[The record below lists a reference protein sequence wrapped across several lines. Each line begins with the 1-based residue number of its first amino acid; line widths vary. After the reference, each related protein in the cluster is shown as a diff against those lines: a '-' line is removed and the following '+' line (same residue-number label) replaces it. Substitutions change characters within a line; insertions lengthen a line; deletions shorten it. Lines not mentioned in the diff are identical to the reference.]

1 MRRLIPYLIVWSLGS
16 ARAETLEDAVRVL
29 GRRVLDKLSVQERV
43 VLQTRFLAPVL
54 ARERDRVDRSLRE
67 VLNRQAGAPAAA
79 QLRVTVSAGMAHR
92 VLVAEFSRGEE
103 FAILMAEYDP
113 AAEVPRAVQP
123 HPRLE
128 RALLWEQDERIL
140 DAAAGPGSRGEFW
153 VLDTERLSLRDRQGE
168 VLRQTRVRRADS
180 PWPRD
185 VRGKL
190 SFADGEARA
199 LLPGGQ
205 SGWPIAAS
213 FEAQPAGP
221 NEFSSNGGKDRFF
234 TAARVSANALVLAG
248 ADGKMRW
255 SEAGA
260 VRELEGP
267 WGSEV
272 TALANPCG
280 SGLPLVLMSGRDGQS
295 IGMFEP
301 AARALRALGEG
312 MILPGTLSALW
323 PSEGDESATAVV
335 RTPAG
340 RYAAYRIFAG
350 CGR

>member
-1 MRRLIPYLIVWSLGS
+1 MWRLIPLLIVWSLAA
-16 ARAETLEDAVRVL
+16 ARAETLEEAVRVL
-29 GRRVLDKLSVQERV
+29 GRRVLDKLSAQEKV
-43 VLQTRFLAPVL
+43 AVQTRFLAPVL
-54 ARERDRVDRSLRE
+54 VRERDRVDRGLRD
-67 VLNRQAGAPAAA
+67 VLARQAGAPAAA

-113 AAEVPRAVQP
+113 TAETPRAAQP
-123 HPRLE
+123 QARLE
-128 RALLWEQDERIL
+128 RAVLWEQDDWIL
-140 DAAAGPGSRGEFW
+140 DAVVAPGGRGEFW

-168 VLRQTRVRRADS
+168 VLRQARVRRADS
-180 PWPRD
+180 VWPRD
-185 VRGKL
+185 VRGRIAL
-190 SFADGEARA
+190 ADGEARA
-199 LLPGGQ
+199 LLPGGPG
-205 SGWPIAAS
+205 GWPIAGA

-221 NEFSSNGGKDRFF
+221 NEFSANGVKDRFF
-234 TAARVSANALVLAG
+234 TAARVSANALILAG

-267 WGSEV
+267 WASEV

-280 SGLPLVLMSGRDGQS
+280 GGAALVLMSGRDGLS

-301 AARALRALGEG
+301 AGRTLRALGEG
-312 MILPGTLSALW
+312 MTLPGTLSALW